1 MTSVGR
7 GRYRVSVGM
16 ASTEGHNRPDVDH
29 EFERGLSAPREVRDA
44 LLKLRWHG
52 VPTGDVLLV
61 ASELVTNVVL
71 HTEHG
76 GRVRAWNGDPVR
88 LEVHDTSSR
97 PPVVKDTQPGGRGL
111 RIIDAICSSWGTT
124 IVPTGKVV
132 WAEFDRRSSDGEP
145 TPI

>member
-1 MTSVGR
+1 
-7 GRYRVSVGM
+7 M
-16 ASTEGHNRPDVDH
+16 ASTEGQHSPDVDY
-29 EFERGLSAPREVRDA
+29 EFQRGLSAPREVRDA

-52 VPTGDVLLV
+52 VPTGDVVLV
-61 ASELVTNVVL
+61 ASELVTNVVR

-76 GRVRAWNGDPVR
+76 GRVRAWNADPVR
-88 LEVHDTSSR
+88 LEVHDTSSS
-97 PPVVKDTQPGGRGL
+97 PPLVVAMTDTQPGGRGL

-145 TPI
+145 TSI

>member
-1 MTSVGR
+1 
-7 GRYRVSVGM
+7 M

-44 LLKLRWHG
+44 LLEIRWHG

-71 HTEHG
+71 HTKHG
-76 GRVRAWNGDPVR
+76 GRVRAWNAEPVR

-124 IVPTGKVV
+124 ILPTGKVV

>member
-1 MTSVGR
+1 MS
-7 GRYRVSVGM
+7 
-16 ASTEGHNRPDVDH
+16 STEGHHRPDVDYV
-29 EFERGLSAPREVRDA
+29 FERGLSAPREVRDA

-52 VPTGDVLLV
+52 APTGDVVLV

-71 HTEHG
+71 HTQHG
-76 GRVRAWNGDPVR
+76 GRVRAWNADPVR

-97 PPVVKDTQPGGRGL
+97 PPVVVEVADNQPGGRGL

-132 WAEFDRRSSDGEP
+132 WAEFDRRSREGEP

>member
-1 MTSVGR
+1 
-7 GRYRVSVGM
+7 M
-16 ASTEGHNRPDVDH
+16 ASTEGHHSPDVDY
-29 EFERGLSAPREVRDA
+29 EFQRGLSAPREVRDA

-52 VPTGDVLLV
+52 VPTGDVVLV
-61 ASELVTNVVL
+61 ASELVTNVVR

-76 GRVRAWNGDPVR
+76 GRVRAWNADPVR
-88 LEVHDTSSR
+88 LEVHDTSSS
-97 PPVVKDTQPGGRGL
+97 PPLVVAMTDTQPGGRGL

-124 IVPTGKVV
+124 ILPTGKVV